1 MLYDDVQAL
10 RHRLRLELEQ
20 EDRCTPVARMLVCLR
35 LDRAS
40 PPAFFFAFLK
50 FVAFPCSSNPIC
62 VQNYFPIC
70 FQTHN
75 PRTMRH
81 RLTLRSRRL
90 ANSAAA
96 LLPKKR
102 PNRPPNLAPLLL
114 LLPPPPMAR
123 KVTAAMTMTATA
135 AVRFLRVVC

>member
-1 MLYDDVQAL
+1 MLYDDVQGM

-62 VQNYFPIC
+62 VQNYFPIW
-70 FQTHN
+70 H
-75 PRTMRH
+75 
-81 RLTLRSRRL
+81 
-90 ANSAAA
+90 
-96 LLPKKR
+96 LLE
-102 PNRPPNLAPLLL
+102 LSVEQVLICQIAH
-114 LLPPPPMAR
+114 
-123 KVTAAMTMTATA
+123 
-135 AVRFLRVVC
+135 